1 MRITVRGFRIRS
13 RFARSRRQ
21 KLNNRA
27 DGRLNWQHMEQQ
39 GGREVIKGVSHRIIV
54 VKSPNRLF
62 EEAIFIIR
70 DDVFSDK
77 GADSAAVIKEARRAA
92 NSYVKSLPCER
103 GRIFSKLP
111 APFFV
116 AAGAAATGIAWLAM
130 RLCGV

>member
-1 MRITVRGFRIRS
+1 
-13 RFARSRRQ
+13 
-21 KLNNRA
+21 
-27 DGRLNWQHMEQQ
+27 MEQQ

-92 NSYVKSLPCER
+92 SILAS
-103 GRIFSKLP
+103 
-111 APFFV
+111 
-116 AAGAAATGIAWLAM
+116 AAAVTITAFPPPM
-130 RLCGV
+130 IPRSTT

>member
-1 MRITVRGFRIRS
+1 M
-13 RFARSRRQ
+13 
-21 KLNNRA
+21 
-27 DGRLNWQHMEQQ
+27 
-39 GGREVIKGVSHRIIV
+39 IKGVSHRIIV

-92 NSYVKSLPCER
+92 NSYVKSLPRER